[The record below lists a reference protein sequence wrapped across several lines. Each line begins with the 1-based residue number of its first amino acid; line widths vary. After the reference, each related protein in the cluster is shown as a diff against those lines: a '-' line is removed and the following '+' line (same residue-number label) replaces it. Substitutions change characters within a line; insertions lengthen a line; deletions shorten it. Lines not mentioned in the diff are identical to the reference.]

1 MAGGRPPVYGEE
13 KRAAICERIA
23 NGESLTAICKD
34 DGFPAK
40 NVVLDWLFNEPEFAT
55 QYARAREAQAEHY
68 LDEIIQ
74 IADDSVLDTEINP
87 ESGNE
92 VTNHDVIQRAKLR
105 VDTRKWAMSKLA
117 PKKYGDRTA
126 LDVSGDLNISNMSDD
141 ELNAKLADILAKTG
155 VAGPA

>member
-1 MAGGRPPVYGEE
+1 MSEHTQETRDI
-13 KRAAICERIA
+13 ICDRLSG
-23 NGESLTAICKD
+23 GESLTSICKD
-34 DGFPAK
+34 DGMPAK
-40 NVVLDWLFNEPEFAT
+40 VTVFKWIRNDAEFAN

-74 IADDSVLDTEINP
+74 ISDDSVLDTEINP

-117 PKKYGDRTA
+117 PKKYGDRIQNEHTGPNGGPIKIQSA
-126 LDVSGDLNISNMSDD
+126 RDLTDD
-141 ELNAKLADILAKTG
+141 ELAAIAATSG
-155 VAGPA
+155 R

>member
-1 MAGGRPPVYGEE
+1 M
-13 KRAAICERIA
+13 
-23 NGESLTAICKD
+23 
-34 DGFPAK
+34 PAK
-40 NVVLDWLFNEPEFAT
+40 VTVFKWIRTDADFAN
-55 QYARAREAQAEHY
+55 QYAYAREAQAEHY

-155 VAGPA
+155 AAGPA